1 MKIVITG
8 GAGFLGQKL
17 ARALSRRDG
26 IVARDDGVRRP
37 IDEIVLVDKAAAP
50 DMGDPR
56 IRAVAADIA
65 DADAMAGLITPHVDL
80 VFHLAAI
87 VSGAAEADFDLGMRI
102 NLDASRQL
110 LELCRAAGHRPRVVF
125 TSSVA
130 VYGGD
135 LPPVVTDDTRLDPR
149 SSYGVQKAI
158 GELLL
163 SDFHRKGFVDGRILR
178 LPTIS
183 VRPGLPN
190 KAASS
195 FASGL
200 IREPLNGQPTVCP
213 APLDLKL
220 WLLSP
225 RGAIASILAGAEL
238 PSAALGDRR
247 ALNLP
252 GLSVSVGQMI
262 EALERAAGRP
272 AVDLIRFEP
281 DPAVQAIVGSWPG
294 AWDITR
300 AQGLGLKADA
310 DFDAIVRAYVE
321 DDLDQKL
328 PPR

>member
-8 GAGFLGQKL
+8 GAGFLGQRL
-17 ARALSRRDG
+17 ARRLLQLGEIAAS
-26 IVARDDGVRRP
+26 DDGVRRP
-37 IDEIVLVDKAAAP
+37 IDEIVLIDRIAAP
-50 DMGDPR
+50 DPGDPR
-56 IRAVAADIA
+56 VRAVAADIT
-65 DADAMAGLITPHVDL
+65 DAAVMRGLIGPDVDL
-80 VFHLAAI
+80 IFHLAAI
-87 VSGAAEADFDLGMRI
+87 VSGAAEADFDLGMGI

-110 LELCRAAGHRPRVVF
+110 LDLARAAGHRPRVVF

-130 VYGGD
+130 VYGGV
-135 LPPVVTDDTRLDPR
+135 LPALVTDDTQLNPR

-163 SDFHRKGFVDGRILR
+163 TDYTRKGFIDGRILR

-183 VRPGLPN
+183 VRPGAPN

-213 APLDLKL
+213 VATDLKL

-225 RGAIASILAGAEL
+225 RGAIDSIVAGAEL
-238 PSAALGDRR
+238 RSAALGEQR

-252 GLSVSVGQMI
+252 GLSVSVAEMI
-262 EALERAAGRP
+262 AALERAGGKA
-272 AVDLIRFEP
+272 AVAMIRHER
-281 DPAVQAIVGSWPG
+281 DPAVEAIVGGWPG
-294 AWDITR
+294 AWDISR
-300 AQGLGLKADA
+300 AQSLGLKADA

-321 DDLDQKL
+321 DDLS
-328 PPR
+328 RA

>member
-17 ARALSRRDG
+17 ARRLLQLDG
-26 IVARDDGVRRP
+26 IAARDDGVRRP
-37 IDEIVLVDKAAAP
+37 IDEVVLVDRVAAP
-50 DMGDPR
+50 DLGVAR
-56 IRAVAADIA
+56 VRSVAADIT
-65 DADAMAGLITPHVDL
+65 DAQVMGGLIGPDVDL

-87 VSGAAEADFDLGMRI
+87 VSGAAEADFDLGMAI
-102 NLDASRQL
+102 NLDASRRL
-110 LELCRAAGHRPRVVF
+110 LDLCRAAGHRPRVVF

-130 VYGGD
+130 VYGGA
-135 LPPVVTDDTRLDPR
+135 LPPVVTDETRLDPR

-163 SDFHRKGFVDGRILR
+163 GDYTRKGFVDGRILR

-183 VRPGLPN
+183 VRPGAPN

-200 IREPLNGQPTVCP
+200 IREPLGGQPTVCP
-213 APLDLKL
+213 VSTDLRL

-225 RGAIASILAGAEL
+225 RGAIDGIVAGAQL
-238 PSAALGDRR
+238 PSSALGDQR

-252 GLSVSVGQMI
+252 GLSVSVAEMI
-262 EALERAAGRP
+262 AALERAGGRA
-272 AVDLIRFEP
+272 AVDLIRFER
-281 DPAVQAIVGSWPG
+281 DPAVEAIVGGWPA
-294 AWDITR
+294 AWDISR
-300 AQGLGLKADA
+300 AQALGLKGDP

-321 DDLDQKL
+321 DELN
-328 PPR
+328 

>member
-17 ARALSRRDG
+17 ARRLLRLDG
-26 IVARDDGVRRP
+26 IAATDDGVRRP
-37 IDEIVLVDKAAAP
+37 IGQIVLVDRIAP
-50 DMGDPR
+50 PDLGDPR
-56 IRAVAADIA
+56 VRPVAADIT
-65 DADAMAGLITPHVDL
+65 DAAVMGGLIGPDVDL

-87 VSGAAEADFDLGMRI
+87 VSGAAEADFDLGMAI

-110 LELCRAAGHRPRVVF
+110 LDLCRAAGHRPRVVF

-130 VYGGD
+130 VYGGA
-135 LPPVVTDDTRLDPR
+135 LPPLVTDDTQLNPR

-163 SDFHRKGFVDGRILR
+163 ADYTRKGFIDGRILR

-183 VRPGLPN
+183 VRPGAPN

-200 IREPLNGQPTVCP
+200 IREPLNGQATVCP
-213 APLDLKL
+213 VSPDLRL

-225 RGAIASILAGAEL
+225 RGAIDSIVAGAEL
-238 PSAALGDRR
+238 PSAALGEKR

-252 GLSVSVGQMI
+252 GLSVSVAEMI
-262 EALERAAGRP
+262 AALERVGGRA
-272 AVDLIRFEP
+272 AVDLIAFER
-281 DPAVQAIVGSWPG
+281 DPAVEAIVGSWPG
-294 AWDITR
+294 AWDIGR
-300 AQGLGLKADA
+300 ARGLGLAADA

-321 DDLDQKL
+321 DDL
-328 PPR
+328 PGA

>member
-17 ARALSRRDG
+17 ARRLLQLEG
-26 IVARDDGVRRP
+26 IAARDDDVVRP
-37 IDEIVLVDKAAAP
+37 IDEVVLIDRGAAP
-50 DMGDPR
+50 DLGDAR
-56 IRAVAADIA
+56 VRSVAADIT
-65 DADAMAGLITPHVDL
+65 DAQAMGGLIGPDVDL

-87 VSGAAEADFDLGMRI
+87 VSGAAEADFDLGMAI

-110 LELCRAAGHRPRVVF
+110 LDLCRAAGHRPRVVF

-130 VYGGD
+130 VYGGA
-135 LPPVVTDDTRLDPR
+135 LPPVVTDETQLNPR

-163 SDFHRKGFVDGRILR
+163 GDYTRKGFVDGRILR

-183 VRPGLPN
+183 VRPGAPN

-213 APLDLKL
+213 VSTDLRL

-225 RGAIASILAGAEL
+225 RGAIDGIVAGAQL
-238 PSAALGDRR
+238 PSSALGEKR

-252 GLSVSVGQMI
+252 GLSVSVAEMI
-262 EALERAAGRP
+262 AALERVGGQA
-272 AVDLIRFEP
+272 AVDLIRFER
-281 DPAVQAIVGSWPG
+281 DPAVEAIVGSWPG
-294 AWDITR
+294 AWDISR
-300 AQGLGLKADA
+300 AQGLGLKADP

-321 DDLDQKL
+321 DDLN
-328 PPR
+328 